1 MLWWVTFPA
10 MRQLQFREPLGAGA
24 FGTVYRADLIS
35 ERGFRRPVA
44 VKVLNMSGTS
54 ESERMVSRIRDEA
67 RLLGLLQ
74 DDCILKVLDLVRVG
88 GRDAVVMEYVEGTD
102 LSHLMPVSRPPP
114 RALAE
119 LGALLAGTLH
129 RAHTARHPE
138 TGTHL
143 QVVHRDVKPQNVML
157 TARGGVKLLDF
168 GVAKAAFD
176 SRESRTGQLV
186 LGTLQYMAHDYI
198 LSGEVSPA
206 LDIYGLG
213 LILGEAATGKR
224 FGRPQLTEIKF
235 KARLGEWLDAIPQ
248 EYDPLLPGIQR
259 VLSWDA
265 DRRGSAAVLE
275 GELLRIADEVAG
287 KGLRRWCAEAVPQL
301 MERRVEAEDLLEIS
315 GQIIPIDASA
325 FDETSP
331 LQATVSLTETLP
343 KALTTLRRPDES
355 EFSVPALIDP
365 PTEPHNPTAPRPRV
379 AEEPPPFVP
388 PSPPVF
394 TAPARTLTP
403 ETHTP
408 ATPAAA
414 PRPSPAPSLRPAPS
428 PSGQSNNATIITRSP
443 QPRSQVA
450 PPTPLVAPRPM
461 PPQTTPQTMPR
472 PAAQPVAR
480 APVAPTPRKR
490 ITPVI
495 LGLMAGGGLGML
507 ALLLLFVAQ
516 SLL

>member
-1 MLWWVTFPA
+1 
-10 MRQLQFREPLGAGA
+10 MRQLQFKEPLGAGA

-44 VKVLNMSGTS
+44 VKVLSMSGTA

-138 TGTHL
+138 TGEPL
-143 QVVHRDVKPQNVML
+143 RVVHRDVKPQNVML

-224 FGRPQLTEIKF
+224 FGRPQLTESKF
-235 KARLGEWLDAIPQ
+235 KARVAEWLDAIPE
-248 EYDPLLPGIQR
+248 EYDPLLPGIRR
-259 VLSWDA
+259 VLSWSA
-265 DRRGSAAVLE
+265 ERRGSAAALE
-275 GELLRIADEVAG
+275 RELLRVADEVTG
-287 KGLRRWCAEAVPQL
+287 KGLRRWCAEAVPQV

-315 GQIIPIDASA
+315 GQLIPIDASA
-325 FDETSP
+325 FEEVP

-343 KALTTLRRPDES
+343 KAMTPLRGPNEVDFNVR
-355 EFSVPALIDP
+355 ALVDP
-365 PTEPHNPTAPRPRV
+365 PTEPHRTPTPKPPKAATAPAPRRL
-379 AEEPPPFVP
+379 EEPPPFVLPTP
-388 PSPPVF
+388 PPPAF
-394 TAPARTLTP
+394 GAPTRTLTP
-403 ETHTP
+403 DVPRSPLEVQRPAPQPVAPQPTP
-408 ATPAAA
+408 PAAPRKKNATIVTRAPQPVVSRPAAPQPVAPAAA
-414 PRPSPAPSLRPAPS
+414 TAPPASPPQRRKRGPSPVL
-428 PSGQSNNATIITRSP
+428 
-443 QPRSQVA
+443 
-450 PPTPLVAPRPM
+450 
-461 PPQTTPQTMPR
+461 
-472 PAAQPVAR
+472 
-480 APVAPTPRKR
+480 
-490 ITPVI
+490 
-495 LGLMAGGGLGML
+495 LGLMAGGGLGFL